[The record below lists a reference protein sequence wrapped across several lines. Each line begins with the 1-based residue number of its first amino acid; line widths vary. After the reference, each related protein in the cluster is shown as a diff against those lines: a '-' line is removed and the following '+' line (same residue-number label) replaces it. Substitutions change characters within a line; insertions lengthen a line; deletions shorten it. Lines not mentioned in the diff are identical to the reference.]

1 MKKLSVYLIVALA
14 AVMSCVL
21 AVTSDPGW
29 VNIGKRHGELRAAQE
44 AIVSAFAHIGV
55 AQANNHDELGG
66 HAAKAKEYLVKADTE
81 LRLAADAAN
90 KR

>member
-21 AVTSDPGW
+21 AVTSDPV